1 MHGTLVGLIFTIAWL
16 KFTLKP
22 LSIDIMAMIKLFYK
36 KNRTSLK
43 NCVCSGL
50 TKDFGLL
57 I

>member
-36 KNRTSLK
+36 KN
-43 NCVCSGL
+43 
-50 TKDFGLL
+50 
-57 I
+57 